1 VLRVPGKRILT
12 VVAVIKCSVITILS
26 PEAKENIVKFLLHR
40 RDVLHLDEKLSQIGH
55 NREVTPQQF
64 FTRPRIFLL
73 FATVVMT
80 MEPPATPTNSVVN
93 EQFDENG
100 NVLTVGNL
108 TFVEGI
114 LGHGSYGTVRL
125 AKRRLRA
132 LPRTPPPSTP
142 DQSKHG
148 GSARG
153 TKKRNRFHDENY
165 SRQENFTRSNSAP
178 EKSDFFKPNTTKPAG
193 HSFIQ
198 AGSNSVVESLGLV
211 VSNVTNATMTVKN
224 SIQCATVGAVTNAAM
239 ATNTVKNSIQT
250 ATNRLGSFIFDT
262 DTDSERPAT
271 DKKNH
276 LVAVKIFEK
285 SLLKQMRTMERDK
298 ETRKVHVH
306 TALEKVESEIALMKQ
321 MRHPNLVQLYE
332 VIDSPESNMLYMVLE
347 YMPLGEILSYN
358 NDGTFSRKP
367 PSDGEKKIEGLVG
380 GHFDEDHAAL
390 FFTDILHG
398 LAYLHQ
404 HHICHRDLKPENI
417 LLDSRGIVKIS
428 DFGVSHYF
436 SSEETEGG
444 GKKGM
449 ELREAS
455 TTFHLTRRDTE
466 TAVNMPTMAHSGM
479 LTKTE
484 GTWCF
489 WSPEMCV
496 KQSSAFSGYA
506 ADMWAAGICLYI
518 LVTGKLPFYS
528 ESPTELFDTIADA
541 EVKYSGFGLSNSLV
555 DLLRS
560 CLEKNPTLRAG
571 VGDCLKHPF
580 LSVAREKRTRQLSA
594 EFETSRKRK
603 LFVSEEDVRRAF
615 RIVTIVNPVVLLRS
629 AQWKLK
635 ESFTAARERLSLAG
649 SRAPSKEDLF
659 GMLVDS
665 GLKPTLSAKNSAW
678 SQSTSNISDDT
689 TEDMKKNLFTIPQ
702 DESVTDKKLSK
713 VAEKLSALDENPAAA
728 NSNHSSKQMPKA
740 VEPAVNV
747 NDVKKNGKRGLR
759 KRLRLRRPKNCVIS

>member
-1 VLRVPGKRILT
+1 
-12 VVAVIKCSVITILS
+12 
-26 PEAKENIVKFLLHR
+26 
-40 RDVLHLDEKLSQIGH
+40 
-55 NREVTPQQF
+55 
-64 FTRPRIFLL
+64 
-73 FATVVMT
+73 MT
-80 MEPPATPTNSVVN
+80 MEPPATPTNNVVN

-108 TFVEGI
+108 TFIEGI
-114 LGHGSYGTVRL
+114 LGNGSYGTVRL

-132 LPRTPPPSTP
+132 LPRTPPLSSP
-142 DQSKHG
+142 DQSKDG
-148 GSARG
+148 GSTRVS
-153 TKKRNRFHDENY
+153 KKKKGFYDDNY
-165 SRQENFTRSNSAP
+165 SRVARSNSAP
-178 EKSDFFKPNTTKPAG
+178 EKSDFFKPPTTKPVSG
-193 HSFIQ
+193 NTFLL
-198 AGSNSVVESLGLV
+198 AGSNSVIESLGLV
-211 VSNVTNATMTVKN
+211 VTNVTNATITVKN
-224 SIQCATVGAVTNAAM
+224 SIQSATVGAVTNAAI

-250 ATNRLGSFIFDT
+250 ATNIIGSFIFDT
-262 DTDSERPAT
+262 DTESEQ
-271 DKKNH
+271 DKNTQ

-298 ETRKVHVH
+298 TTRKVHVH

-367 PSDGEKKIEGLVG
+367 PKDGEKQIEGLVR

-398 LAYLHQ
+398 LGYLHQ
-404 HHICHRDLKPENI
+404 HRICHRDLKPENI

-436 SSEETEGG
+436 SGEETTGDDQ
-444 GKKGM
+444 KVM
-449 ELREAS
+449 EVS
-455 TTFHLTRRDTE
+455 TRFHLTRRDTE
-466 TAVNMPTMAHSGM
+466 TTANMPTMAHSGM

-518 LVTGKLPFYS
+518 FVTGKLPFYS
-528 ESPTELFDTIADA
+528 ESPTELFDTIANA
-541 EVKYSGFGLSNSLV
+541 NVEYPGFGLSNSLV

-560 CLEKNPTLRAG
+560 CLEKDPILRAG

-580 LSVAREKRTRQLSA
+580 LSIAREKRTRQLSA
-594 EFETSRKRK
+594 EFEKSRKRK
-603 LFVSEEDVRRAF
+603 LFVSEEDIRRAF

-629 AQWKLK
+629 AQSKLM
-635 ESFTAARERLSLAG
+635 EGITAARGRLSIG
-649 SRAPSKEDLF
+649 SRGPSKEDLF
-659 GMLVDS
+659 GRLSLSNSRASSKEDLFGIVVDS
-665 GLKPTLSAKNSAW
+665 GLKRNLSARAW
-678 SQSTSNISDDT
+678 SQSTSTISDDT
-689 TEDMKKNLFTIPQ
+689 NEDVKKNLFTIPQ
-702 DESVTDKKLSK
+702 DKLVKDKKLSK
-713 VAEKLSALDENPAAA
+713 VAENENPALV
-728 NSNHSSKQMPKA
+728 NNNHPSKQTLEA
-740 VEPAVNV
+740 IETAVNDNHV
-747 NDVKKNGKRGLR
+747 TKKGKRGLR